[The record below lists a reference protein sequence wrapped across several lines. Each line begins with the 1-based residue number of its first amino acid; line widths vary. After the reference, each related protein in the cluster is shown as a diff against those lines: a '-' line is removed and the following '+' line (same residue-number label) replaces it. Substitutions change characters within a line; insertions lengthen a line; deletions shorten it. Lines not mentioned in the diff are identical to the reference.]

1 MLHKE
6 EWPKAV
12 LGGYCTSLIL
22 YAPIAVIGYYV
33 YGSYLAKFSTI
44 LEAIQFFDQR
54 TSFILKICSGIMIAH
69 IVTAFP
75 IVINPVFLTVK
86 CRKFS
91 SFDMNS
97 WKEN

>member
-12 LGGYCTSLIL
+12 VGGYCTSLLL

-33 YGSYLAKFSTI
+33 YGSYLSKFSTI
-44 LEAIQFFDQR
+44 LEAIQFFDPK
-54 TSFILKICSGIMIAH
+54 TSFILKICSAIMIAH

-75 IVINPVFLTVK
+75 IVINPVFLAV
-86 CRKFS
+86 RK
-91 SFDMNS
+91 
-97 WKEN
+97 KQLEND